1 MTALIAG
8 SLSISF
14 FVLIIGVA
22 YKIRQYWN
30 TPAPLKIATTPA
42 PVTPTGVFFRM
53 LREVF
58 LFESL
63 FKSNKWIWLFGY
75 IFHIAMALVLIRHI
89 RYFTDPVWDWVS
101 LMQPFGKYAGF
112 LMALGLI
119 ALWARRF
126 LVDRVRYISSPSDH
140 LMLALLVGI
149 AISGLAMK
157 YINHTDIIQLKIFT
171 LGLIYFNWQPLP
183 LHPVLIIHLVLVAI
197 LMLVFPF
204 SKLLHAPG
212 VLFSPTRNQL
222 DNPREYRH
230 LAAWASKLETND

>member
-8 SLSISF
+8 FLSISF

-53 LREVF
+53 LRELF

-89 RYFTDPVWDWVS
+89 RYFTDPVWNWVS

-230 LAAWASKLETND
+230 LAAWASKLETHD

>member
-8 SLSISF
+8 FLSISF

-53 LREVF
+53 LRELF

-89 RYFTDPVWDWVS
+89 RYFTDPVWDWVR

-230 LAAWASKLETND
+230 LAAWASKLETHD